1 MDDGRME
8 DLSKDALVSGPE
20 EEEEEGEENSGE
32 GDEDAVLR
40 GAENFYES

>member
-20 EEEEEGEENSGE
+20 EEEEEEEENSGE